1 MAVTNTDRVGAPLE
15 QSYVLLRDAERV
27 ELDIGALGLDK
38 RTPHRGEANFRFQL
52 LPRPDGVIYGVCLG
66 DNCADRGLQLLLTT
80 QRVKLGYWEGGCP
93 IFAIKVTGRLR
104 LHPDE
109 FRGFSSGVAYRIDE
123 DIHEGHIPWLVNN
136 VGEFRERE
144 KNLSDLLTLGLE
156 PMTSRLEKEVQL
168 DGCNTYRRGG

>member
-1 MAVTNTDRVGAPLE
+1 MAVRHTGGAGTPLE
-15 QSYVLLRDAERV
+15 QSYLLLRNAERV

-52 LPRPDGVIYGVCLG
+52 LPRPDGVIYGRSL
-66 DNCADRGLQLLLTT
+66 DDRWSYRGLQLLLIT
-80 QRVKLGYWEGGCP
+80 QRVQVGYGDGGCP
-93 IFAIKVTGRLR
+93 IFAIKVTGRLC

-109 FRGFSSGVAYRIDE
+109 FRGFSSGAAYRIDE

-144 KNLSDLLTLGLE
+144 QRLSDLLTLGLE
-156 PMTSRLEKEVQL
+156 PMTSRLEK
-168 DGCNTYRRGG
+168 GGVTRWL